1 MVSNKDRVGGKIVFE
16 IIGVWTCLLETL
28 EYTSYGPDSF
38 LSVTSLPSTLLV
50 ESLKGIMILMMIL
63 IQIVLK
69 SKKSIKPKKSKKS
82 KKFKKSKQSKNLNFF
97 WKPPLSSHKRPLAPP
112 STGNFF
118 DVWNGW
124 YPPKSWNDRKS
135 YIHLKL
141 PLCSVILLSHLFGLI
156 QWECWMRTDSWNLK
170 LSVCYVQKSGNFK

>member
-1 MVSNKDRVGGKIVFE
+1 MNQIINLEKWKTFLLSNSNFE
-16 IIGVWTCLLETL
+16 RHE
-28 EYTSYGPDSF
+28 
-38 LSVTSLPSTLLV
+38 LSVNAGN
-50 ESLKGIMILMMIL
+50 EGLM
-63 IQIVLK
+63 K
-69 SKKSIKPKKSKKS
+69 SKSQIFSIPSSCASRSEISLVDSVIQVGEISYLRKKV
-82 KKFKKSKQSKNLNFF
+82 
-97 WKPPLSSHKRPLAPP
+97 
-112 STGNFF
+112 TGNFF

-170 LSVCYVQKSGNFK
+170 LSVCYVQKSGNFKWIIWTLWFHDFGG